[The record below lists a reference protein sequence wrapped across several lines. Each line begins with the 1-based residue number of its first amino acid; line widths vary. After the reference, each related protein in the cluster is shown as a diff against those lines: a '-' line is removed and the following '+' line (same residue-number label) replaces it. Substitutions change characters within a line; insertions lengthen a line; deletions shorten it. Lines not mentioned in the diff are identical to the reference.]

1 MCTIYS
7 LLLKKSAKSFSNF
20 SLTKGKDVGLKHYND
35 SKAFIEHSNDMGN
48 IYENTEEYN
57 SNK

>member
-7 LLLKKSAKSFSNF
+7 LLSKKSAKSFSNF
-20 SLTKGKDVGLKHYND
+20 SLTKGKYVGLKHYND

-48 IYENTEEYN
+48 IYENTEE
-57 SNK
+57 